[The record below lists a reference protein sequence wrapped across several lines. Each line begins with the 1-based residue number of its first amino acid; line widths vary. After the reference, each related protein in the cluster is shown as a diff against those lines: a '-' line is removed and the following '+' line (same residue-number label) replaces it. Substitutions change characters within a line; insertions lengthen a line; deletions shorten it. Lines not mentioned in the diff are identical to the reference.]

1 MVLVHFLHELYTYLS
16 LSPPRSKRRFI
27 ILVFPYHHTINIT
40 NRIPEF
46 VVYTSASVLIMK
58 NVDVTSTS
66 PLTHFEICFKD
77 SNITHFAIFFKSALV
92 HTQQF
97 PTMSDV
103 WNQFI
108 LVLMPIFFFNK
119 FYLKHCISN
128 IYCKQ
133 IHARMNLIDRSF
145 SF

>member
-27 ILVFPYHHTINIT
+27 ILVFPYHHTINIK

-66 PLTHFEICFKD
+66 PFEICFKD
-77 SNITHFAIFFKSALV
+77 SNITHFAIFFK
-92 HTQQF
+92 
-97 PTMSDV
+97 
-103 WNQFI
+103 
-108 LVLMPIFFFNK
+108 VLWYIPNSSRQCLMYEISSYLFLCPYSSLINFTLSIAYQIFTVNK
-119 FYLKHCISN
+119 YMQEWI
-128 IYCKQ
+128 
-133 IHARMNLIDRSF
+133 
-145 SF
+145 

>member
-27 ILVFPYHHTINIT
+27 ILVFPYHHTINIK

-66 PLTHFEICFKD
+66 PLTHFEIRFKD
-77 SNITHFAIFFKSALV
+77 SNITHFAIFLK
-92 HTQQF
+92 
-97 PTMSDV
+97 
-103 WNQFI
+103 
-108 LVLMPIFFFNK
+108 VLWYIPNGSRQYLMYEISSYLFLGPFSSSLINFTLSNAYQIFTVNK
-119 FYLKHCISN
+119 YMQEWI
-128 IYCKQ
+128 
-133 IHARMNLIDRSF
+133 
-145 SF
+145 

>member
-27 ILVFPYHHTINIT
+27 ILVFPYHHTINIK

-66 PLTHFEICFKD
+66 PFEICFKD
-77 SNITHFAIFFKSALV
+77 SNITHFAIFFKVLWY
-92 HTQQF
+92 

>member
-27 ILVFPYHHTINIT
+27 ILVFPYHHTINIK

-66 PLTHFEICFKD
+66 PFEICFKD
-77 SNITHFAIFFKSALV
+77 SNITHFAIFFK
-92 HTQQF
+92 
-97 PTMSDV
+97 
-103 WNQFI
+103 
-108 LVLMPIFFFNK
+108 VLW
-119 FYLKHCISN
+119 YISN
-128 IYCKQ
+128 SSRQYLMYEISSYLFLCPYSSLINFTLSIAYQ
-133 IHARMNLIDRSF
+133 IFTVNKYMQEWI
-145 SF
+145 

>member
-27 ILVFPYHHTINIT
+27 ILVFPYHHTINIK

-58 NVDVTSTS
+58 NDDVTSTS

-77 SNITHFAIFFKSALV
+77 SNITHFAIFLKSALV
-92 HTQQF
+92 QC
-97 PTMSDV
+97 
-103 WNQFI
+103 
-108 LVLMPIFFFNK
+108 LMYEISS
-119 FYLKHCISN
+119 YLFLCPYSS
-128 IYCKQ
+128 
-133 IHARMNLIDRSF
+133 LINFTLSIIKYLL
-145 SF
+145 

>member
-27 ILVFPYHHTINIT
+27 ILVFPYHHTINIK

-66 PLTHFEICFKD
+66 PFEICFKD
-77 SNITHFAIFFKSALV
+77 SNVTHFAIFFK
-92 HTQQF
+92 
-97 PTMSDV
+97 
-103 WNQFI
+103 
-108 LVLMPIFFFNK
+108 VLW
-119 FYLKHCISN
+119 YISN
-128 IYCKQ
+128 SSRQYLMYEISSYLFLCPYSSLINFTLSIAYQ
-133 IHARMNLIDRSF
+133 IFTVNKYMQEWI
-145 SF
+145 

>member
-27 ILVFPYHHTINIT
+27 ILVFPYHHTININ

-66 PLTHFEICFKD
+66 PFEICFKD
-77 SNITHFAIFFKSALV
+77 SNITHFAIFFK
-92 HTQQF
+92 
-97 PTMSDV
+97 
-103 WNQFI
+103 
-108 LVLMPIFFFNK
+108 VLWYIPNSSRQCLMYEISSYLFLCPYSSLINFTLSIAYQIFTVNK
-119 FYLKHCISN
+119 YMQEWI
-128 IYCKQ
+128 
-133 IHARMNLIDRSF
+133 
-145 SF
+145 